1 MADEGAELQ
10 VQSGAVL
17 LSTMMSR
24 RGQAVVQGTRCVRRM
39 TMELHALTGEAVAR
53 EMAKGVSRQEACCA
67 DLAMANARH
76 HANAHYALSHIEP
89 DSRRAPSVPQVGT
102 KQLAYRHVPC

>member
-1 MADEGAELQ
+1 
-10 VQSGAVL
+10 
-17 LSTMMSR
+17 
-24 RGQAVVQGTRCVRRM
+24 
-39 TMELHALTGEAVAR
+39 MELHALTGEAVAR

-89 DSRRAPSVPQVGT
+89 DSCKAPSVPASGHKTAGVSARSLLMDSLHTGT
-102 KQLAYRHVPC
+102 CSQYPAEKTLSVCRRRSGGQA